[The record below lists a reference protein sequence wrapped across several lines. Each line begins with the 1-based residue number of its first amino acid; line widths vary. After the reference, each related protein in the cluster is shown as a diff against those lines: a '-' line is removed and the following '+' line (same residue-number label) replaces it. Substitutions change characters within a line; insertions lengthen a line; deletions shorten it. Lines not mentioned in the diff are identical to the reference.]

1 MINRF
6 VSMLMLLVFPV
17 LYVDVQSPN
26 LHPKTK
32 LVVKHQSNEL
42 TPLTSLSMTNTPS
55 IITKTPAALLLIQGG
70 RRGEEPPTPPH
81 QHTQTQGPQNIP
93 SLTIATQEQHTLSWR
108 SGDPGIRGGLG
119 RAGPFAVFIV
129 QCQRAPQHYTKT
141 RSSILSYTAHFIARL

>member
-1 MINRF
+1 
-6 VSMLMLLVFPV
+6 MLMLLVFPI

-26 LHPKTK
+26 LHPETK
-32 LVVKHQSNEL
+32 LVVKHKSNEL
-42 TPLTSLSMTNTPS
+42 TPLTSLSVTNTPS

-119 RAGPFAVFIV
+119 RAGPSPYSSYSVSEHLNV
-129 QCQRAPQHYTKT
+129 TPRQGHQSYPT
-141 RSSILSYTAHFIARL
+141 RPTL